1 MSSGEILSLA
11 IASEE
16 SILRGQKTLAL
27 IGSKYD
33 DVDWLSRGLAKGH
46 YKSREIQR
54 DGVPQYVVFY
64 STDQQNRLIVNAAAF
79 VGNGKPDPWLP
90 FLGCEMI
97 AREDH
102 ARGIMF
108 MTARRGLI
116 ESAVKR
122 GYEMTGTVL
131 EKNLQV

>member
-16 SILRGQKTLAL
+16 SILSGQKMLAL
-27 IGSKYD
+27 IGSKND
-33 DVDWLSRGLAKGH
+33 DVDWLSKGLAKGH
-46 YKSREIQR
+46 YKTREIQR
-54 DGVPQYVVFY
+54 DGAPQYVVFY
-64 STDQQNRLIVNAAAF
+64 STDQQGRMVVNAAAF
-79 VGNGKPDPWLP
+79 VGDGKPDPWLP

-108 MTARRGLI
+108 MTARRGMI